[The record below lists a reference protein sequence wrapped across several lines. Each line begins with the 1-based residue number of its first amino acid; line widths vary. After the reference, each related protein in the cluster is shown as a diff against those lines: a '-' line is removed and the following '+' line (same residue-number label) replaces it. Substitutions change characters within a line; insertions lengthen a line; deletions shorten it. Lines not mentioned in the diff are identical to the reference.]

1 MHTIKAISAAVIL
14 SASIVAPALAQDA
27 YGPYVRP
34 GYGPVAPPP
43 TYYRTYGV
51 APGDYPPTNID
62 EYRNL
67 QNHGFTGRDTSRVG
81 GESPSLNPS
90 N

>member
-1 MHTIKAISAAVIL
+1 MNTIKAISAAAIL
-14 SASIVAPALAQDA
+14 SATIATPVFAQEGYG
-27 YGPYVRP
+27 YGPRH
-34 GYGPVAPPP
+34 GYGPVPY
-43 TYYRTYGV
+43 TSYRSYGV
-51 APGDYPPTNID
+51 APGDYAPTNID

-67 QNHGFTGRDTSRVG
+67 ENHGFTGRDPSRVG